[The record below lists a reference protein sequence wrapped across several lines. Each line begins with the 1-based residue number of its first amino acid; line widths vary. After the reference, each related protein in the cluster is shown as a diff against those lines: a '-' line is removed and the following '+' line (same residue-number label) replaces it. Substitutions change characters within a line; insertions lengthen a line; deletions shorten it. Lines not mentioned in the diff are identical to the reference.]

1 MSIAAPPRRLSPMTP
16 RNASECAPDLGMCP
30 FWMTLP
36 RWARCASNCSLLC
49 GMHAR
54 RVMPSLLAI
63 RIQLRC
69 RRCAMFCRKRTRREC
84 VWFLRRKW
92 CTEFH
97 ARRFDGWMEARRVGA
112 CAIGENI
119 SVVFLC
125 FFVSFLFSFRFFHAH
140 FRGALLQRGL
150 REKTFG
156 KTRIVFAGL
165 KENLVDA
172 AAVAVERDLQR
183 GPHAVHQL
191 IIRVDA
197 RFHAAVGRSI
207 VLQSDDAAHQVMS
220 RAVYRQAEIALF
232 AIGDFDTI
240 HSPEIYN
247 VGSADADAHSRLFQ
261 ACAQQVVDVPLGL
274 LLKIGNS
281 RVAQLGH
288 AALIECPA
296 AVAVIHVDDDALF

>member
-1 MSIAAPPRRLSPMTP
+1 MSIAALPWRLSPMTP
-16 RNASECAPDLGMCP
+16 RNVSECAPGLGMCP

-36 RWARCASNCSLLC
+36 RWARFASNCSLLC

-69 RRCAMFCRKRTRREC
+69 RRCAMFCRKRIRREC

-97 ARRFDGWMEARRVGA
+97 ARRFDGWMEALRA
-112 CAIGENI
+112 EASATGENI

-125 FFVSFLFSFRFFHAH
+125 FFVSLLFSFRFFHAH
-140 FRGALLQRGL
+140 FRGTLVQRGL
-150 REKTFG
+150 GEKTFG
-156 KTRIVFAGL
+156 KAGMVFAGL
-165 KENLVDA
+165 KENLVDSA
-172 AAVAVERDLQR
+172 AITIERDLLR

-191 IIRVDA
+191 IIRVDT

-220 RAVYRQAEIALF
+220 RAVYRQAKIALF
-232 AIGDFDTI
+232 AIGDFYPI

-247 VGSADADAHSRLFQ
+247 VGSAEADAHSRLFQ
-261 ACAQQVVDVPLGL
+261 PRAQQVVDVPLGL
-274 LLKIGNS
+274 LLKISN
-281 RVAQLGH
+281 RRIAQLGY

-296 AVAVIHVDDDALF
+296 AIAVIHVDDDALF